1 MAGLTV
7 DSWELFESIPENNI
21 LQNIDLQVDAEIFNN
36 SLFMRKLRKI
46 SCNSLSVRNPVSA
59 RLNRLILES
68 GFKLQ
73 AEYLDSLARQTEIY
87 GIAGVRKVFFDF
99 DIAGVLR
106 DAGLC
111 SNLRKILASVK
122 GIMYEHDI
130 ETELLLRLP
139 AADME
144 ETVWLAADF
153 RQKSMSGMNYAVD
166 MHIHESGFD
175 REEICTM
182 LLPVEFDTGTIN
194 FLYDA
199 ALGNKINPQTI
210 SKIMDHIEGKGAK
223 CDFFLCPSGN
233 INFQSVQIDMEL
245 FIKTDKER

>member
-21 LQNIDLQVDAEIFNN
+21 LQSIDLQVDTEIFNN
-36 SLFMRKLRKI
+36 YPFMRKMRKI

-73 AEYLDSLARQTEIY
+73 TEYLDSLSRQMEIY
-87 GIAGVRKVFFDF
+87 AMAGVRKVFFDF

-106 DAGLC
+106 DEGLC
-111 SNLRKILASVK
+111 INLRKILALVK
-122 GIMYEHDI
+122 GIMYEHGI
-130 ETELLLRLP
+130 EAELLLRLP
-139 AADME
+139 AADMA
-144 ETVWLAADF
+144 ETVYLASEF
-153 RQKSMSGMNYAVD
+153 RQKSMCGMNYAVD

-175 REEICTM
+175 REEICAM
-182 LLPVEFDTGTIN
+182 LMPVEFDIGTVN

-210 SKIMDHIEGKGAK
+210 SKIMDYFEEKGAK

-233 INFQSVQIDMEL
+233 INFQSVQTDIEQFL
-245 FIKTDKER
+245 KIDKER